1 MSKRKKVVV
10 AVTIGV
16 IVKRALELLLSNE
29 KGRKFLLYTVCIIIV
44 LLMLPFIAI
53 VGFFGW
59 MGSEGAIDLENQVI
73 ENLPIEQQEELQG
86 INSVYESISNVF
98 TESELTEKDTA
109 LGKAL
114 FMGYLFTTATYDG
127 MVQDLADC
135 FINETADVSVYDN
148 FEDTFG
154 VTIDDEER
162 AYLDEKY
169 RSTS

>member
-1 MSKRKKVVV
+1 
-10 AVTIGV
+10 
-16 IVKRALELLLSNE
+16 
-29 KGRKFLLYTVCIIIV
+29 
-44 LLMLPFIAI
+44 
-53 VGFFGW
+53 
-59 MGSEGAIDLENQVI
+59 MGGEGAVDLENQVI
-73 ENLPIEQQEELQG
+73 ENLPLEEQEKLQG
-86 INSVYESISNVF
+86 VNSVYESIPTVF
-98 TESELTEKDTA
+98 SESELTAEDTA

-127 MVQDLADC
+127 MIQDLADC
-135 FINETADVSVYDN
+135 FVNETADVSVYDN